1 MRKKRMNR
9 EDRKAAWGQYTG
21 LSLMA
26 LAAMVTARL
35 VLLAVDV
42 AQSHVD
48 QVGIVIVPAC
58 GVILFLTGWK
68 FREWTMPG
76 ERSPRKG
83 ASLL

>member
-1 MRKKRMNR
+1 MDKKRMNR
-9 EDRKAAWGQYTG
+9 EDRKAIWGQYTG

-35 VLLAVDV
+35 LLLAVDV

-48 QVGIVIVPAC
+48 QVGIIIVPAC
-58 GVILFLTGWK
+58 GAILFLAGWK

-83 ASLL
+83 GLEL